1 MSLSS
6 RGLLTK
12 IYSSNAT
19 SSHRKKNK
27 SIFNYNSLKKTQKI
41 KKNIISEITKENKKE
56 EDSKNTTKNI
66 NKDRIKNLLEDNKT
80 NKFPIIPPI
89 NLSKIKNI
97 LDNDNKN
104 SISKT
109 KKEDIL
115 EKNAKLNYKI
125 IESTSEDEQHP
136 LRELKKGLKGLG
148 WQSSRFS
155 HYPQYIYVQFSQPVL
170 VKKIELVLHETN
182 IPSMIKFYSYIPKHK
197 DDFILNYKQ
206 VNYDYIGFIKTDTNE
221 RTNFEL
227 RESRKIYINSKA
239 IFFKLEL
246 DKNYFNNYNLFNQIG
261 LLKLEFF
268 GDYLP
273 YLGGNNNNNTFILK
287 HATKRSF
294 TNDFDLEAICGQQLT
309 ELKKQMNYNIEIE
322 NYLLCKEIK
331 KKIEKL
337 RLYGK
342 RIFELESEKNI
353 AINNED
359 FSKAIEIKN
368 LLDKMKMNLLNLDN
382 IPSTNRLNESN
393 VLLTDKDNQKF
404 SNIPFDLN
412 NIQGIPNSYE
422 FSKINDSIIS
432 TINDEMNNNNY
443 NNISN
448 RNNNISFSNN
458 SNSPG
463 NNKGKLSEDFF
474 GSYDETVLPTIL
486 KKLNNEET
494 KEEDEIGEAEK
505 GELEEISPKLLN
517 DFILI
522 ANVLGKENMSK
533 IFAKHILWKEEGL
546 NIFLEQIDDILKK
559 NNNSNDIISSIL
571 KLCIILLEEKHPS
584 VLIKTLDIIKRLFEY
599 IKKYNINLK
608 INPKITDSILI
619 KIKEKL
625 GDVNPRVRAKAVSLY
640 CYMLSLNFCDYN
652 NLISE
657 LVEEEI
663 KNNDKYI
670 PKSSNLILGKLDI
683 FINLFN
689 NFDDSIK
696 MKRTNKE
703 EFPSALL
710 MEYLICNISHNKP
723 EIRKKTRQAI
733 DLFLKIFGI
742 PKFKKNLERIDEREL
757 LKLIN
762 EIPDLKAHF
771 PDIVYTHKIGNI
783 NTSRIKE
790 NKYKT
795 NKKKV
800 SKLFFKKIRNS
811 KKIFLKSKIINPIMN
826 SSDNDE
832 KDKEEKNTNNN
843 INQSKETNISPIN
856 SERKKKDFCNY
867 CKKKLKENEILSNH
881 WISNC
886 PMFTRCE
893 KCNLNLEVQK
903 LNYHR
908 ANECKF
914 KNEFKLCNNCKEYL
928 SDYEYD
934 LHNKKQCYVKNGFIK
949 CPLCHQNIYDSD
961 IGFYQHLV
969 LEGCPIQKSKNYE

>member
-170 VKKIELVLHETN
+170 IKKIELVLHETN

-762 EIPDLKAHF
+762 EIPDLKDHF

-856 SERKKKDFCNY
+856 NERKKKDFCNY

>member
-1 MSLSS
+1 M
-6 RGLLTK
+6 
-12 IYSSNAT
+12 
-19 SSHRKKNK
+19 
-27 SIFNYNSLKKTQKI
+27 
-41 KKNIISEITKENKKE
+41 
-56 EDSKNTTKNI
+56 
-66 NKDRIKNLLEDNKT
+66 
-80 NKFPIIPPI
+80 
-89 NLSKIKNI
+89 
-97 LDNDNKN
+97 
-104 SISKT
+104 
-109 KKEDIL
+109 
-115 EKNAKLNYKI
+115 AKL
-125 IESTSEDEQHP
+125 H
-136 LRELKKGLKGLG
+136 
-148 WQSSRFS
+148 
-155 HYPQYIYVQFSQPVL
+155 
-170 VKKIELVLHETN
+170 
-182 IPSMIKFYSYIPKHK
+182 
-197 DDFILNYKQ
+197 
-206 VNYDYIGFIKTDTNE
+206 
-221 RTNFEL
+221 
-227 RESRKIYINSKA
+227 
-239 IFFKLEL
+239 
-246 DKNYFNNYNLFNQIG
+246 
-261 LLKLEFF
+261 
-268 GDYLP
+268 
-273 YLGGNNNNNTFILK
+273 
-287 HATKRSF
+287 
-294 TNDFDLEAICGQQLT
+294 FD
-309 ELKKQMNYNIEIE
+309 
-322 NYLLCKEIK
+322 
-331 KKIEKL
+331 
-337 RLYGK
+337 
-342 RIFELESEKNI
+342 
-353 AINNED
+353 
-359 FSKAIEIKN
+359 
-368 LLDKMKMNLLNLDN
+368 
-382 IPSTNRLNESN
+382 
-393 VLLTDKDNQKF
+393 
-404 SNIPFDLN
+404 
-412 NIQGIPNSYE
+412 
-422 FSKINDSIIS
+422 
-432 TINDEMNNNNY
+432 
-443 NNISN
+443 
-448 RNNNISFSNN
+448 
-458 SNSPG
+458 
-463 NNKGKLSEDFF
+463 SEDFF

-723 EIRKKTRQAI
+723 EIRKKTRQAN

-762 EIPDLKAHF
+762 EIPNLKDHF

-843 INQSKETNISPIN
+843 ISQSKETNISPIN
-856 SERKKKDFCNY
+856 CERKKKDFCNY